1 MGPELS
7 RELAEHQASAR
18 SSAYALLARLVS
30 AGPTP
35 RLLEGAALDA
45 RLARAIAG
53 YAGEL
58 DSLAV
63 DHQHV
68 LGFCC
73 PPFES
78 ALLDPESNVGG
89 EVSDRVRR
97 ALGAGEVAIGPGGE
111 AADHL
116 ASELIALALFAGA
129 EADAERD
136 GEHAIAR
143 GLRVRSRHLLDA
155 HLLRWLPMFAAAV
168 RRAERSWPTALLDTI
183 EDVALQ
189 HRSVLGPSNP
199 SDLRFDLPP
208 LGVSLDDPATGL
220 AEIASAL
227 AHPARAG
234 CLVTRDDIAALG
246 RRSGTPRGFGDRK
259 TLLENLLS
267 SGAGL
272 GSIADVLGGL
282 IDLLRSVRSE
292 LDRAQL
298 SDAPHALRAPWQ
310 ARIDQ
315 TSALLEQLRA
325 ASGS

>member
-7 RELAEHQASAR
+7 RDRAEQQATAR
-18 SSAYALLARLVS
+18 SRAYALLARLVS

-35 RLLEGAALDA
+35 RLLELATLDA
-45 RLARAIAG
+45 RLAHAIAS

-58 DSLAV
+58 DSLAA

-89 EVSDRVRR
+89 EISDRVRR
-97 ALGAGEVAIGPGGE
+97 ALGAADGAIGPGGE

-116 ASELIALALFAGA
+116 ASELFALALFAGA
-129 EADAERD
+129 EADAARDAERS
-136 GEHAIAR
+136 IAAR
-143 GLRVRSRHLLDA
+143 LRARSRHLLDA

-168 RRAERSWPTALLDTI
+168 RRAERAWPTALLDTI

-189 HRSVLGPSNP
+189 HRSQLGPP
-199 SDLRFDLPP
+199 DPDDLGFELPP
-208 LGVSLDDPATGL
+208 LAVALDDPATGL
-220 AEIASAL
+220 AEIAAAL

-234 CLVTRDDIAALG
+234 CLVTRDDIARLG

-272 GSIADVLGGL
+272 GSLPDVLGGL
-282 IDLLRSVRSE
+282 IELLIAVRADLGAERL
-292 LDRAQL
+292 A
-298 SDAPHALRAPWQ
+298 DAPHALRAPWQ
-310 ARIDQ
+310 ARIDE
-315 TSALLEQLRA
+315 TRALLEQLRD
-325 ASGS
+325 ASRS